1 MISYKSRKLHK
12 YVFFPQLVKHYFSIQ
27 DRKMILYKNWADRIN
42 KIKINVQSSFNS
54 KTSSISR
61 VNSALNFRMKQHSWR
76 QIRAYRR
83 SFREIFKKEISQ
95 WKYSLWRAH
104 LKRSYKHGAYS
115 GKIEKQIVWGP
126 VEFRIKIFLNCRV
139 RCLKNIFL

>member
-1 MISYKSRKLHK
+1 MNSFIQLNDFYRKCSVSVGYNVHSK
-12 YVFFPQLVKHYFSIQ
+12 IPQLVKHYFSIQ

-42 KIKINVQSSFNS
+42 EIKINVQSSFNS

-95 WKYSLWRAH
+95 
-104 LKRSYKHGAYS
+104 
-115 GKIEKQIVWGP
+115 
-126 VEFRIKIFLNCRV
+126 
-139 RCLKNIFL
+139 